1 MSKRQEIRARRQ
13 RQRLTNRLIVIGV
26 MVVGVALIVMAIIL
40 PGIQQ
45 AQAANALA
53 TNVAK
58 TPVVEVSPQPIAAQV
73 DGTHLGDP
81 NAPVKVDVYEDF
93 RCSACLYYTQNFEP
107 VIIQNYAD
115 TGKVYYSFHNYI
127 VIDNYDNTDASRR
140 SANAAMCAAEQ
151 GLFWEYHG
159 TLYANQ
165 ITESASLF
173 TDERL
178 RKMAENVGL
187 DLTKFDACYQAKK
200 YDSIVKDDIA
210 KGQALG
216 VSGTPSIYVNGV
228 LVSQFDQVA
237 TAIENALAGK

>member
-13 RQRLTNRLIVIGV
+13 RQRLINRLLVIGA

-58 TPVVEVSPQPIAAQV
+58 TPVVTVSPQPIAARV

-93 RCSACLYYTQNFEP
+93 RCSACLYYSQNFEP
-107 VIIQNYAD
+107 AIIQNYVN
-115 TGKVYYSFHNYI
+115 TGKVYYSYHTYI
-127 VIDNYDNTDASRR
+127 VIDNYDKTDASRR
-140 SANAAMCAAEQ
+140 SANAAMCASEQ
-151 GLFWEYHG
+151 GMFWEYHE
-159 TLYANQ
+159 TLFANQ

-178 RKMAENVGL
+178 RQMAENVGL

-200 YDSIVKDDIA
+200 YDGTIKEDIA

-228 LVSQFDQVA
+228 LVNQFDQVG